1 MASILNPVLFQK
13 IKRIKREKRRRMGG
27 GE

>member
-1 MASILNPVLFQK
+1 MASIINPVLFKK